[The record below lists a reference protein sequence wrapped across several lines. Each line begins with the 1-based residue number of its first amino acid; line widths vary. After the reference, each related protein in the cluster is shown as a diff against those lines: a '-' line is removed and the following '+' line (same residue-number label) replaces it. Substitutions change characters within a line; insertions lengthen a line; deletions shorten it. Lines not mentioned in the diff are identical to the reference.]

1 MSAITKSALDD
12 ALAAHIA
19 DESHG
24 ALVTG
29 YALYASTQTLE
40 HFDREAT
47 GYFAEYA
54 QGQAHHVAIGLVSMH
69 SQRLDYDL
77 AVSWEESDD

>member
-1 MSAITKSALDD
+1 MSAETKAALDD

-19 DESHG
+19 EASNG

-40 HFDREAT
+40 QFDREAT

-54 QGQAHHVAIGLVSMH
+54 EGQAHHVAIGLVSMH

-77 AVSWEESDD
+77 AVSWEDRDD